1 MKDIDITA
9 IEQSGMYNYDMGK
22 SPFQSGYELDSSF
35 DKAWRRGWIARK
47 TEVERNA
54 RTEEWR

>member
-1 MKDIDITA
+1 MEDNDITY
-9 IEQSGMYNYDMGK
+9 IERDGSHGYDMGK

-47 TEVERNA
+47 CEVERSA

>member
-1 MKDIDITA
+1 MNDTPHIERDGSHGYDI
-9 IEQSGMYNYDMGK
+9 GK

-47 TEVERNA
+47 CEVERSA